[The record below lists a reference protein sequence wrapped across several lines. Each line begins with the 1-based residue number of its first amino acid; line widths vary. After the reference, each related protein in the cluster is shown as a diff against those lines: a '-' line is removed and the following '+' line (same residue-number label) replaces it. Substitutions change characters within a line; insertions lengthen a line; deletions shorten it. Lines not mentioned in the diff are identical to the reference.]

1 MIACLWETRRLST
14 QPKTF
19 LTPEQYLAIERAAAY
34 KSEYFNGEMFAMAGA
49 ARAHNLLLSNAVRE
63 LSQQLRS
70 RPCEAYPSDMR
81 VQVSATGLYT
91 YPDAIVVCGQPVFL
105 DQRQDTLLNSTV
117 IVEVLSPSTE
127 AYDRG
132 RKFEHYR
139 TIGSLRQYLLISS
152 DRVHADLFTLQDGRW
167 VLTSA
172 DGPEDALELES
183 IGCRLAMADL
193 YEKVE
198 FEPAA
203 PPSEPRT

>member
-1 MIACLWETRRLST
+1 M
-14 QPKTF
+14 F
-19 LTPEQYLAIERAAAY
+19 LTPEQYLEIERAAEY

-49 ARAHNLLLSNAVRE
+49 ARVHNLLVSSVVRD
-63 LSQQLRS
+63 LNQQLRK

-81 VQVSATGLYT
+81 VRVSATGLYT
-91 YPDAIVVCGQPVFL
+91 YPDAIVVCGQPIFS
-105 DQRQDTLLNSTV
+105 DQRQDTLLNPTV

-139 TIGSLRQYLLISS
+139 TIESLRQYLLISS
-152 DRVHADLFTLQDGRW
+152 DRVHADLFTLLDGRW

-172 DGPEDALELES
+172 DGSQDALELES
-183 IGCRLAMADL
+183 IGCRLRLADL

-198 FEPAA
+198 FEPEAPAA
-203 PPSEPRT
+203 IPTGN